1 MAKVLAGQRFAI
13 SASTFNTLVDAAEDA
28 KRRQLAALSPGLAQV
43 HTPGHVLIE
52 NASGAA
58 RAQFDV
64 LGVADVPIR
73 PADNLV
79 EFTRRFLLQG
89 VTPTASHSG
98 RFAVLLEPL
107 AKNRI
112 GRAVVA
118 GPAFVH
124 VKMNN
129 ETDGAADVLAGD
141 AAKLSSCLSGSAT
154 LLWVEPVADRTDPQ
168 IAWAIARLGGGG
180 GGGGS
185 VAVWAQVTAVAESSF
200 SARLLDATGNMT
212 GDELNVQVAAAG
224 PTSVRFNAVLAQEL
238 PWIAVGGEVL
248 IEYRSGYRTGWW
260 LAPHNV
266 TSCEF
271 TGG

>member
-1 MAKVLAGQRFAI
+1 MAKVLAGQRFTI

-28 KRRQLAALSPGLAQV
+28 KRRQLAALSHGLAQV
-43 HTPGHVLIE
+43 HAPGHVLIA

-64 LGVADVPIR
+64 LGIADVPIR
-73 PADNLV
+73 PAVNLV
-79 EFTRRFLLQG
+79 EFTRRLLLSG
-89 VTPTASHSG
+89 VTPAASHSG

-129 ETDGAADVLAGD
+129 ESDVAADVLAGD
-141 AAKLSSCLSGSAT
+141 AAKLSSCSSGVAT

-180 GGGGS
+180 GGGS
-185 VAVWAQVTAVAESSF
+185 AAVWAQVTSVGASTF

-212 GDELNVQVAAAG
+212 GEDLTVQVAAAG
-224 PTSVRFNAVLAQEL
+224 PTSLKFNPILAEEL

-248 IEYRSGYRTGWW
+248 IEYRSGYRPGWW
-260 LAPHNV
+260 LAPHNI